1 MKFLFC
7 VLLFFVSFPLF
18 SQVIIKGKITDAA
31 TGRGLQSVSVFIN
44 NSSIGTT
51 TNERGDFTITSPS
64 SQRFDIVTSLIGYET
79 INTSISPENASQ
91 FFQIKLTQKSAELE
105 QIIVQSYEKDGWA
118 KWGKVFTEYILGTSP
133 SATQCRIKNS
143 KVVRFVYNKKKQI
156 LTAYASEPLEIENKY
171 LGYNLIYDLQSFSYD
186 YKNGYFYFAG
196 YPFFKN
202 IGGNERKLKKWQ
214 KHRQYAYEGS
224 IMHFMRSFYSNTL
237 AQNGFTM
244 YVLQR
249 VANKEKKRIKT
260 LYKERSYRSGNQII
274 LPYPDSASYY
284 SNILSQSDSLDFL
297 QKNPIPSD
305 SVAYAYDSTTAVME
319 FKDHLQITYSKK
331 KGMPSTKSSTD
342 YVLAMPVSIISM
354 IGRHYI
360 FIYSDGS
367 YNEPNNILSEGYWAW
382 SEKLSNLLPTDYKE
396 IQ

>member
-7 VLLFFVSFPLF
+7 LLLCFVSFPLF

-31 TGRGLQSVSVFIN
+31 TGRALQSVSVFIN
-44 NSSIGTT
+44 NSSIGTS
-51 TNERGDFTITSPS
+51 TNERGEFSVTSPG
-64 SQRFDIVTSLIGYET
+64 SQRFDLVCSFVGYET
-79 INTSISPENASQ
+79 QTTAVSPDNASH
-91 FFQIKLTQKSAELE
+91 FFEIKLTQKSAELE

-118 KWGKVFTEYILGTSP
+118 KWGKVFTEYLLGTSP
-133 SATQCRIKNS
+133 SATQCKIKNS
-143 KVVRFVYNKKKQI
+143 KVVRFVYDKKKQI
-156 LTAYASEPLEIENKY
+156 LTAYTSEPLEIENKY
-171 LGYNLIYDLQSFSYD
+171 LGYNLVYDLQSFSYD

-202 IGGNERKLKKWQ
+202 IRGNDHKIKKWQ

-224 IMHFMRSFYSNTL
+224 IMHFMRSFYANTL
-237 AQNGFTM
+237 EQNGFTM
-244 YVLQR
+244 NVLQR
-249 VANKEKKRIKT
+249 FANKEKKRIKT

-284 SNILSQSDSLDFL
+284 SNILSQSDSLDYL
-297 QKNPIPSD
+297 HKNPISSD

-331 KGMPSTKSSTD
+331 KEMPSSKSSTD

-354 IGRHYI
+354 VGKPYI

-367 YNEPNNILSEGYWAW
+367 FNEPNNILSEGYWAW

-396 IQ
+396 